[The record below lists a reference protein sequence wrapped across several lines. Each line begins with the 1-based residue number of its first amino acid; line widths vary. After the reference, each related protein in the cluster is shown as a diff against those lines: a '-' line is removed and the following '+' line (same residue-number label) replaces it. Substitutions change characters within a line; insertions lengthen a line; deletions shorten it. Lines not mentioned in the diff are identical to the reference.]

1 MTTRLPTTQ
10 GGPPRRA
17 GSAAKGVARAG
28 TIAGALAAA
37 LALAATAPLGRPQ
50 QAGGLQQ
57 AGGPQ
62 QAGAF
67 QQAGAPQQAGASQ
80 RAGALRQAGAPQQT
94 DRPQQPDQLVVV
106 RVPVAGTVEM
116 GLAPFIERTLEEAA
130 ASGARAVI
138 LDIET
143 PGGRVDAAERIVS
156 AVGRSQVPVHAFVN
170 MHAYSAGAMIA
181 LSADQVLM
189 RPGAVMG
196 AATPVDGQGTK
207 ASEKIVS
214 AMRGRMRALAEARGL
229 DPRIAEA
236 MVDEELAVEG
246 VVEAGKLLT
255 LTAEEA
261 VELGYAEEAADW
273 DGVLERLGL
282 ASADVVEARVN
293 WAERLVRFFTNPVI
307 APFLLSLGFLGLI
320 VEIKTAGFGLAGAAG
335 LLSLALFFG
344 AHLLVGLAGAE
355 DLILVGAGVVLV
367 LLEVL
372 VVPGFGVFGVLGGA
386 ALLGGVFLA
395 QLGDLP
401 TRQDFTSAGGVLGAS
416 VLIVLVLAWALVR
429 YRPGSWRLKRSGVLL
444 PESTDRREGYIS
456 ASVRPELEG
465 AEGVA
470 ITALRPAGMGLF
482 GDERLDVVSE
492 SEWIEEGTRIRIQ
505 RAEGYRHIVRPI
517 ESS

>member
-1 MTTRLPTTQ
+1 MTTRRSPAQ
-10 GGPPRRA
+10 WRIAQWRIAPA
-17 GSAAKGVARAG
+17 SAAR
-28 TIAGALAAA
+28 
-37 LALAATAPLGRPQ
+37 AATVACLLSLLAPSLVGQ
-50 QAGGLQQ
+50 SEQSEQA
-57 AGGPQ
+57 
-62 QAGAF
+62 
-67 QQAGAPQQAGASQ
+67 
-80 RAGALRQAGAPQQT
+80 
-94 DRPQQPDQLVVV
+94 DRPAVV
-106 RVPVAGTVEM
+106 RVPVSGTVEM
-116 GLAPFIERTLEEAA
+116 GLAPFIERMLEEAA
-130 ASGARAVI
+130 SSGARAVV

-181 LSADQVLM
+181 LSAEQVLM

-214 AMRGRMRALAEARGL
+214 AMRARMRALAEARGL

-236 MVDEELAVEG
+236 MVDEALDVEG
-246 VVEAGKLLT
+246 VVEAGQLLT
-255 LTAEEA
+255 LTTDEA
-261 VELGYAEEAADW
+261 VELGYAQEAADW
-273 DGVLERLGL
+273 DAVLDHLGL

-320 VEIKTAGFGLAGAAG
+320 VEIKTAGFGLAGVAG
-335 LLSLALFFG
+335 LLALALFFG

-355 DLILVGAGVVLV
+355 DLILVGVGVVLV
-367 LLEVL
+367 LVEVL
-372 VVPGFGVFGVLGGA
+372 AIPGFGIFGVLGGA
-386 ALLGGVFLA
+386 ALLGGVVMS

-401 TRQDFTSAGGVLGAS
+401 TRQDFTSAVGVVSAS
-416 VLIVLVLAWALVR
+416 VLILLVMAWALVR
-429 YRPGSWRLKRSGVLL
+429 YLPGSWRIKRSGVLL

-482 GDERLDVVSE
+482 GEERLDVVSE

-517 ESS
+517 KSN